1 MAQAYVYP
9 VLILVQVFKMISK
22 ITLLWLAH
30 KNYSIAPEKHL
41 LAWF

>member
-1 MAQAYVYP
+1 MAQAYLYP
-9 VLILVQVFKMISK
+9 VLFLVQKFKMISK
-22 ITLLWLAH
+22 INLLWLAC